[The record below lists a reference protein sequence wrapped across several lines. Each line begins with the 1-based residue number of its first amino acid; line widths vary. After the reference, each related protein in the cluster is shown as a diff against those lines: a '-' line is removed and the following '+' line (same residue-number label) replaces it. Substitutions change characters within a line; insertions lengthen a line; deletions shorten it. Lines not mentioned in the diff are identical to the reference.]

1 MKNIATL
8 ALLLSLTLAGCS
20 KEQNETVDADHA
32 EATTEAGEHAG
43 EAGAA
48 GGEAHEGE
56 EATDVVTLSPAE
68 QQAGG
73 LKTGTLTTR
82 PMGAGLAV
90 NGTLDVPPESAVS
103 ITAPLG
109 GYVQSTE
116 LLQGTRV
123 RKGEALAVIRNPEFV
138 TLQKEYLE
146 LRSRLKFANAE
157 LARQREL
164 YQQEVAPLKN
174 FQRAQAEVEAL
185 QVQTSAQAAQL
196 RIAGLPVGGAI
207 TPTAT
212 LRAPRTGFVRA
223 VNVTVGQSVTATEP
237 LFEIVD
243 PEHLHVEL
251 TVFER
256 DVARVQNGQLIR
268 FTLASDSTGTRRE
281 RTARVYLVG
290 KAIGEDR
297 TVRVH
302 GHLDQENDPAL
313 LPGLYVRA
321 LIETGRTDAAALP
334 DAALVRFEG
343 KYYAYAVEAAGRFR
357 MVPVTPGRSEDGY
370 TEVTLPESVPASTT
384 FVTDGAYSL
393 LAKMKNAEE
402 EGH

>member
-1 MKNIATL
+1 MTTRASLLL
-8 ALLLSLTLAGCS
+8 ALSLLAGCGPKTTES
-20 KEQNETVDADHA
+20 ADAKKA
-32 EATTEAGEHAG
+32 EKPAQTEEAGE
-43 EAGAA
+43 
-48 GGEAHEGE
+48 GGEASP
-56 EATDVVTLSPAE
+56 DLVTLSPAA
-68 QQAGG
+68 QRAAG
-73 LKTGTLTTR
+73 LKTGRATTR
-82 PMGAGLAV
+82 PMGAGLTV
-90 NGTLDVPPESAVS
+90 NGTLDVPPENAVS

-109 GYVQSTE
+109 GYVQSTQ

-123 RKGEALAVIRNPEFV
+123 RQGEVLAIIRNPEFV
-138 TLQKEYLE
+138 TLQQSYLE
-146 LRSRLKFANAE
+146 TRSRLKFANAE

-174 FQRAQAEVEAL
+174 YQRAQAEAAAL
-185 QVQTSAQAAQL
+185 QVQTNGQAAQL

-207 TPTAT
+207 VSTAALRTP
-212 LRAPRTGFVRA
+212 RAGYVRA
-223 VNVTVGQSVTATEP
+223 VNVTVGQSVTPTEA

-243 PEHLHVEL
+243 PKHLHVEL

-256 DVARVQNGQLIR
+256 DVARVQKGQLIR

-290 KAIGEDR
+290 KAISADR

-321 LIETGRTDAAALP
+321 TIETGRTDATTLP
-334 DAALVRFEG
+334 DAALVRFGDKDYAFVVEG
-343 KYYAYAVEAAGRFR
+343 PGRYR
-357 MVPVTPGRSEDGY
+357 KVTVTRGRSEDGY
-370 TEVTLPESVPASTT
+370 VEVTLPETVPATSP

-393 LAKMKNAEE
+393 LAKLKNAEE
-402 EGH
+402 EE

>member
-1 MKNIATL
+1 MNKIASL
-8 ALLLSLTLAGCS
+8 LLLLSLSLAGCS
-20 KEQNETVDADHA
+20 KEKPESADAESTDARKTETGEASAGNADETA
-32 EATTEAGEHAG
+32 EASN
-43 EAGAA
+43 
-48 GGEAHEGE
+48 
-56 EATDVVTLSPAE
+56 VVTLSPAE

-73 LKTGTLTTR
+73 LKTGRVSTR
-82 PMGAGLAV
+82 AMGAGLAV

-123 RKGEALAVIRNPEFV
+123 RKGEALAVLRNPEFV

-174 FQRAQAEVEAL
+174 YQRAQAEAEAL
-185 QVQTSAQAAQL
+185 QVQTAAQAAQL
-196 RIAGLPVGGAI
+196 RIAGLPVGEAI
-207 TPTAT
+207 TTTAT
-212 LRAPRTGFVRA
+212 LRAPRAGFVRA

-251 TVFER
+251 VVFEK
-256 DVARVQNGQLIR
+256 DVARVQKGQLIR
-268 FTLASDSTGTRRE
+268 FTLASDSAGSRRE

-321 LIETGRTDAAALP
+321 TIETGRSDATALP
-334 DAALVRFEG
+334 NAALVRFEG
-343 KYYAYAVEAAGRFR
+343 NNYAFAVEAPGRYR
-357 MVPVTPGRSEDGY
+357 MVPVTLGRSEDDY
-370 TEVTLPESVPASTT
+370 TEVTLPETVPATTT

-393 LAKMKNAEE
+393 LAKLKNAEE
-402 EGH
+402 EE

>member
-1 MKNIATL
+1 MNYLAPL
-8 ALLLSLTLAGCS
+8 ALLLSLSLAGCGEEKS
-20 KEQNETVDADHA
+20 ESADHA
-32 EATTEAGEHAG
+32 EAPAATSEEAGAE
-43 EAGAA
+43 AA
-48 GGEAHEGE
+48 GGEA
-56 EATDVVTLSPAE
+56 AADVVALSPAE
-68 QQAGG
+68 QRAAG
-73 LKTGTLTTR
+73 LQTGPVATR

-123 RKGEALAVIRNPEFV
+123 RKGEALAVIRNAEFV
-138 TLQKEYLE
+138 TLQKQYLE

-174 FQRAQAEVEAL
+174 YQRAQAEVEAL

-196 RIAGLPVGGAI
+196 RIAGLPVGGGI
-207 TPTAT
+207 RTTAT
-212 LRAPRTGFVRA
+212 LRAPRTGFVRT
-223 VNVTVGQSVTATEP
+223 VNVTVGQSVTATQS

-256 DVARVQNGQLIR
+256 DVARVQKGQLIR
-268 FTLASDSTGTRRE
+268 FTLASDSAGARRE

-290 KAIGEDR
+290 KAISEDR

-302 GHLDQENDPAL
+302 GHLDQENDPTL

-321 LIETGRTDAAALP
+321 TIETGRTDAPALP
-334 DAALVRFEG
+334 NAALVRFEG
-343 KYYAYAVEAAGRFR
+343 RDYAYAVEAPGRYR
-357 MVPVTPGRSEDGY
+357 MVPVTLGRSEDNF
-370 TEVTLPESVPASTT
+370 TEVVLPAGVPATT
-384 FVTDGAYSL
+384 PFVTDGAYSL
-393 LAKMKNAEE
+393 LAKMKNTEE
-402 EGH
+402 EE

>member
-1 MKNIATL
+1 MKYIASL
-8 ALLLSLTLAGCS
+8 ALLLSLTLAGCGSDS
-20 KEQNETVDADHA
+20 KSTADADEKPA
-32 EATTEAGEHAG
+32 KAEAGESPAG
-43 EAGAA
+43 EA
-48 GGEAHEGE
+48 E
-56 EATDVVTLSPAE
+56 EASDLVTLSPAE

-73 LKTGTLTTR
+73 LKTGRVSSR

-116 LLQGTRV
+116 LLQGSRV
-123 RKGEALAVIRNPEFV
+123 RKGEVLAVLRNPEFI

-174 FQRAQAEVEAL
+174 YQRAQAEVEAL
-185 QVQTSAQAAQL
+185 QVQLSAQAAQL
-196 RIAGLPVGGAI
+196 RIAGLPAGGTI
-207 TPTAT
+207 TTTAT
-212 LRAPRTGFVRA
+212 LRAPRAGFVRA

-256 DVARVQNGQLIR
+256 DVARVQHGQLIR
-268 FTLASDSTGTRRE
+268 FTLASDSTGSRRE
-281 RTARVYLVG
+281 RTAHVYLVG

-321 LIETGRTDAAALP
+321 TIETGRTDATTLP
-334 DAALVRFEG
+334 NTALVRFEG
-343 KYYAYAVEAAGRFR
+343 KSYAYAVEAPGRYR
-357 MVPVTPGRSEDGY
+357 MVPVTLGRSEDAY
-370 TEVTLPESVPASTT
+370 TEVTLPETVPATTT

-402 EGH
+402 EE

>member
-1 MKNIATL
+1 MKNIAFLTLLL
-8 ALLLSLTLAGCS
+8 ALTAAGCGADKQKAAEP
-20 KEQNETVDADHA
+20 KEAA
-32 EATTEAGEHAG
+32 
-43 EAGAA
+43 EAGANPEAAEA
-48 GGEAHEGE
+48 GGEAD
-56 EATDVVTLSPAE
+56 EATDLVTLSAAE

-73 LKTGTLTTR
+73 LKTGRLSTQA
-82 PMGAGLAV
+82 MGAGLAV
-90 NGTLDVPPESAVS
+90 NGTLDVPPESSVS

-109 GYVQSTE
+109 GYVQHTE

-123 RKGEALAVIRNPEFV
+123 RKGQVLAVLRNPEFV
-138 TLQKEYLE
+138 TLQQTYLE
-146 LRSRLKFANAE
+146 TRSRLKFANAE

-174 FQRAQAEVEAL
+174 YQRAQAEAEAL
-185 QVQTSAQAAQL
+185 QVQTNAQAAQL

-212 LRAPRTGFVRA
+212 LRAPRAGFVRA

-251 TVFER
+251 TVFEK

-268 FTLASDSTGTRRE
+268 FTLASDSTGSRRE

-302 GHLDQENDPAL
+302 GHLDEENDPAL

-321 LIETGRTDAAALP
+321 TIETGRSDATALP

-343 KYYAYAVEAAGRFR
+343 QYYAFAVEAAGRYR
-357 MVPVTPGRSEDGY
+357 MVPVTLGRSEDGY
-370 TEVTLPESVPASTT
+370 TEVVLPEAVPATTT

-393 LAKMKNAEE
+393 LAKLKNAEE
-402 EGH
+402 EE

>member
-1 MKNIATL
+1 MKYIASL
-8 ALLLSLTLAGCS
+8 ALLLSLTLAGCGTDNKTS
-20 KEQNETVDADHA
+20 AGADSTEQLLKA
-32 EATTEAGEHAG
+32 EAGDSPAAAADEAS
-43 EAGAA
+43 
-48 GGEAHEGE
+48 
-56 EATDVVTLSPAE
+56 DVVTLSPAE

-73 LKTGTLTTR
+73 LQTGRLSTR

-116 LLQGTRV
+116 LLQGSRV
-123 RKGEALAVIRNPEFV
+123 RKGEVLAVLRNPEFV

-164 YQQEVAPLKN
+164 YEQEVAPLKN
-174 FQRAQAEVEAL
+174 YQRAQAEVEAL
-185 QVQTSAQAAQL
+185 QVQTAAQAAQL
-196 RIAGLPVGGAI
+196 RIAGLPVGGGI
-207 TPTAT
+207 TTTAT
-212 LRAPRTGFVRA
+212 LRAPRAGFVRA

-251 TVFER
+251 TVFEK
-256 DVARVQNGQLIR
+256 DVARVQHGQLIR
-268 FTLASDSTGTRRE
+268 FTLASDSTGSRRE
-281 RTARVYLVG
+281 RTAHVYLVG
-290 KAIGEDR
+290 KAIGADR

-302 GHLDQENDPAL
+302 GHLDQENDPSL

-321 LIETGRTDAAALP
+321 TIETGRTTASSLP
-334 DAALVRFEG
+334 NAALVRFNG
-343 KYYAYAVEAAGRFR
+343 KNYAFAVEAPGRYR
-357 MVPVTPGRSEDGY
+357 MVPVTPGRSEDEF
-370 TEVTLPESVPASTT
+370 TEVILPATVPASTT

-402 EGH
+402 EE

>member
-1 MKNIATL
+1 MHKLATL
-8 ALLLSLTLAGCS
+8 ALLLGLTLAGCGAD
-20 KEQNETVDADHA
+20 KRETAENEP
-32 EATTEAGEHAG
+32 TEAATEVKEGTS
-43 EAGAA
+43 EA
-48 GGEAHEGE
+48 E

-68 QQAGG
+68 QQAAS
-73 LKTGTLTTR
+73 LKTGRIQDR
-82 PMGAGLAV
+82 PMGSGLAV

-109 GYVQSTE
+109 GYIQSTE

-123 RKGEALAVIRNPEFV
+123 RKGEVLAMLRNPEFV

-164 YQQEVAPLKN
+164 YEQEVAPLKN
-174 FQRAQAEVEAL
+174 YQRAQAEAEAL
-185 QVQTSAQAAQL
+185 QVQLNAQAAQL
-196 RIAGLPVGGAI
+196 RIAGLPLGGAI
-207 TPTAT
+207 VPTAA
-212 LRAPRTGFVRA
+212 LRAPRAGFVRA

-251 TVFER
+251 VVFEK
-256 DVARVQNGQLIR
+256 DVARVQKGQLIR
-268 FTLASDSTGTRRE
+268 FTLASDSVESPRE
-281 RTARVYLVG
+281 RTAYVYLVG
-290 KAIGEDR
+290 RAIGEDR

-321 LIETGRTDAAALP
+321 TIETGRSDATTLP
-334 DAALVRFEG
+334 NGALVRFAG
-343 KYYAYAVEAAGRFR
+343 QNYAFAVEAAGRYR
-357 MVPVTPGRSEDGY
+357 MVPVTLGRSEDGY
-370 TEVTLPESVPASTT
+370 TEVQLPAGVSASTT

-393 LAKMKNAEE
+393 LGKLKNAEE
-402 EGH
+402 EEE

>member
-1 MKNIATL
+1 MKYFTY
-8 ALLLSLTLAGCS
+8 LLLLGLTLAGCS
-20 KEQNETVDADHA
+20 QDKTETSDDQPETAAA
-32 EATTEAGEHAG
+32 EK
-43 EAGAA
+43 GAA
-48 GGEAHEGE
+48 SE
-56 EATDVVTLSPAE
+56 EASDVVTLTAAE

-73 LKTGTLTTR
+73 LQTGRISDR
-82 PMGAGLAV
+82 PMGTGLAV

-109 GYVQSTE
+109 GYVEHTE

-123 RKGEALAVIRNPEFV
+123 RRGEALAVIRNPEFV
-138 TLQKEYLE
+138 TLQQGYLE
-146 LRSRLKFANAE
+146 TRSRLKFAQAE

-174 FQRAQAEVEAL
+174 YQRAQAEAEAL
-185 QVQTSAQAAQL
+185 QVQANAQAARL
-196 RIAGLPVGGAI
+196 RIAGLPVGGSI
-207 TPTAT
+207 VTTAT
-212 LRAPRTGFVRA
+212 LRAPRAGFVRA
-223 VNVTVGQSVTATEP
+223 VNVTVGQSVTPTEP

-256 DVARVQNGQLIR
+256 DVARVQKGQLIR
-268 FTLASDSTGTRRE
+268 FTLASDSAGLQRE

-290 KAIGEDR
+290 RAIAQDR

-321 LIETGRTDAAALP
+321 LIETGRSSVPALP

-343 KYYAYAVEAAGRFR
+343 KSYAYAVEAPGRYR
-357 MVPVTPGRSEDGY
+357 MVPVTTGRSEDVY
-370 TEVTLPESVPASTT
+370 TEVRLPETMPPTTT
-384 FVTDGAYSL
+384 FVTAGAYSL
-393 LAKMKNAEE
+393 LAKMKNTEE
-402 EGH
+402 AN